1 MGKGEKRLTEN
12 VTIGQYFPGNSVLHR
27 LDPRV
32 KIISVILFVAALFMM
47 KDMAESI
54 LLICYTISIVGL
66 SRVPGKFLV
75 RGLKPLGWIAI
86 FTLGLHF
93 FFTEG
98 TIIWQWR
105 FITLTLEGLRQGVF
119 VTLRLVLLIFMA
131 SLLTLTTSPIS
142 LTDGIERLLT
152 LLRPLGVPAHEIA
165 LMMTIALR
173 FIPTLLQEADKIIKA
188 QTSRGVDFSAGN
200 MITRLK
206 NLVPILVPL
215 FVNAFRRADEL
226 AVAMEARCY
235 RGGQGRTRM
244 REMKIGGRDMAALLI
259 GCGVVAVVYLLRG

>member
-1 MGKGEKRLTEN
+1 MTEN
-12 VTIGQYFPGNSVLHR
+12 VTIGQYFPGNSVLHH

-32 KIISVILFVAALFMM
+32 KILSVILFVAAVFMM
-47 KDMAESI
+47 ENMTESS
-54 LLICYTISIVGL
+54 LLICYTIILAGL
-66 SRVPGKFLV
+66 SRIPGKFLV
-75 RGLKPLGWIAI
+75 RGLKPLWWIAV

-105 FITLTLEGLRQGVF
+105 FLTLTLEGLRQGIF

-142 LTDGIERLLT
+142 LTDGLERLLS

-173 FIPTLLQEADKIIKA
+173 FIPTLLQETDKIIKA
-188 QTSRGVDFSAGN
+188 QTSRGADFSSGN
-200 MITRLK
+200 MIARLK
-206 NLVPILVPL
+206 NLVPIVVPL

-244 REMKIGGRDMAALLI
+244 REMKIGTGDMAALLI
-259 GCGVVAVVYLLRG
+259 AGGLIAGIYLLRG